1 MCFVLA
7 VRIRRQQ
14 KPGRHWRMDTPFF
27 PEIFSKIEY
36 NKERNNDV
44 QAARLFFCVGP
55 NGMARNL

>member
-1 MCFVLA
+1 
-7 VRIRRQQ
+7 
-14 KPGRHWRMDTPFF
+14 MDTPFF